1 MTDQKEML
9 LKISQ
14 GDHDAFCEFMELYQ
28 NKVYSLALKM
38 LKNPH
43 DASDAAQEVFIKI
56 YRFAG
61 SFRGD
66 SAVSTWVY
74 SIASNTIYTMLKKRP
89 FHARLVTE
97 TEDGIELEMQIEDTG
112 VSPEQEYENQELK
125 AALHKALDKLSDAH
139 REILILREING
150 LSYEE
155 IAQALGLSEGTVK
168 SRLWRARDALRE
180 QLISDGTFFA
190 E

>member
-9 LKISQ
+9 LKIAQ
-14 GDHDAFCEFMELYQ
+14 GDQDVFCEFMELYQ
-28 NKVYSLALKM
+28 DKVYSLALKM
-38 LKNPH
+38 LRNPH
-43 DASDAAQEVFIKI
+43 DASDASQEVFIKI

-89 FHARLVTE
+89 SHAGLVTD
-97 TEDGIELEMQIEDTG
+97 TEDGGELEMQIEDTSF
-112 VSPEQEYENQELK
+112 SPEREYEKKELK
-125 AALHKALDKLSDAH
+125 LILHKALGKLSDAH
-139 REILILREING
+139 REILVLRDINN

-155 IAQALGLSEGTVK
+155 IGQTLGLSEGTVK

-180 QLISDGTFFA
+180 ELVRDGTFFTV
-190 E
+190 